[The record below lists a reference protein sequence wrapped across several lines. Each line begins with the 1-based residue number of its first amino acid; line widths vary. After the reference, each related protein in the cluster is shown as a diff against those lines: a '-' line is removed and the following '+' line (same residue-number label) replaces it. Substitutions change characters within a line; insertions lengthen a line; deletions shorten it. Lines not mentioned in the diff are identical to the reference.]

1 VNYFLPVLEKR
12 CDKAIFAAMQYEIDL
27 PRERLRRAEAAAYAR
42 RRLGQSVKVNT
53 LRSWPIPYRQVG
65 RDAVYELSDLDRFID
80 ARLAAAPLRRAPL
93 RERQETAMARTTESE
108 SDWAGVY
115 NERRKSLASL
125 GADEANFRSF
135 DFVVAVCRE
144 RCGCDLETAK
154 AMVRNAIAKAAAQ

>member
-1 VNYFLPVLEKR
+1 
-12 CDKAIFAAMQYEIDL
+12 MQDEIDP
-27 PRERLRRAEAAAYAR
+27 PRDRLRRAEAAAYAR

-80 ARLAAAPLRRAPL
+80 ARLAAAPLRRAPP

-108 SDWAGVY
+108 PDWAGVY

-125 GADEANFRSF
+125 GADEAHFRSF
-135 DFVVAVCRE
+135 DFTVAFCRE
-144 RCGCDLETAK
+144 HSGCDLEEAK
-154 AMVRNAIAKAAAQ
+154 KLVRAAIAKAATQ